1 MDQRLYRRLL
11 WEVCS
16 VYVVCTFDKLI
27 EESHSTAEKQSSI
40 SEETGVHQVLSTF
53 FVSSLWVKVSKLAI
67 NMVDSSMQDLYGPKC
82 TILLMLHVHCKLQ
95 YVNFC
100 WTVML
105 MMYASTLYKFMQEP

>member
-1 MDQRLYRRLL
+1 
-11 WEVCS
+11 
-16 VYVVCTFDKLI
+16 
-27 EESHSTAEKQSSI
+27 
-40 SEETGVHQVLSTF
+40 
-53 FVSSLWVKVSKLAI
+53 
-67 NMVDSSMQDLYGPKC
+67 MVDSSMQDLYGPKC